1 MVHCNAGGPPALHFL
16 MARLFL
22 VVLLASIPLSAQDR
36 FDAILDV
43 VEKSFSE
50 AIPRGTLEERAF
62 RAFLKD
68 LDPYSTYMNAEEWA
82 EYKRGLRGS
91 FGGVGIYLDM
101 DPEAKLPRIQNLMIE
116 SPAGAAGARRGD
128 LIVKIDGRPLEGLE
142 LDKIPPMLRG
152 APGSTVKL
160 TLRRAGTSKP
170 PTLRVQRREIQ
181 MPSVRGVRRNA
192 AGEPLYL
199 LDPAKGIGYIRV
211 MKLADDTVPALE
223 NALRSL
229 KRQGMKG
236 LIFDLRDSAGGKLK
250 AAVAAADLFL
260 DGGRI
265 ITVASRVDGDEHY
278 DAEPAM
284 LTDVPIVMLINEWTA
299 SSSEILAGALTDNHR
314 VTTMGRHT
322 YGKGRVQVMF
332 SLPEGMGGVV
342 LSTGTFQRPSGKTID
357 QHDADAK
364 RGEAGIAPD
373 PGMELILPEEE
384 SNILA
389 REMGRLDAPLVLT
402 EEEQKF
408 GVPDRVLECALEA
421 LDREMRR

>member
-1 MVHCNAGGPPALHFL
+1 MLL
-16 MARLFL
+16 LFL
-22 VVLLASIPLSAQDR
+22 FATIPLSAQDR

-43 VEKSFSE
+43 VEKNFSQ

-62 RAFLKD
+62 QAFLKD
-68 LDPYSTYMNAEEWA
+68 LDPYSTYLNAEEWA
-82 EYKRGLRGS
+82 ELGLRLHGS
-91 FGGVGIYLDM
+91 YGGVGLTIEM
-101 DPEAKLPRIQNLMIE
+101 DPEAKLPRIDRLMID

-128 LIVKIDGRPLEGLE
+128 LIVEIDGRSLEGFE
-142 LDKIPPMLRG
+142 LDKIFPMLRG
-152 APGSTVKL
+152 APGSTVEL
-160 TLRRAGTSKP
+160 MLRRAGTGTT
-170 PTLRVQRREIQ
+170 PTVRITRREIQ
-181 MPSVRGVRRNA
+181 MPSVRGVRRGA
-192 AGEPLYL
+192 AGEPQYL
-199 LDPAKGIGYIRV
+199 LDPAKGVGYIRV

-229 KRQGMKG
+229 KQQGMKG

-265 ITVASRVDGDEHY
+265 LTVASRVAGDEHY
-278 DAEPAM
+278 DADPAV
-284 LTDVPIVMLINEWTA
+284 LTDVPVVMLINEWTA

-314 VTTMGRHT
+314 VITMGRRT
-322 YGKGRVQVMF
+322 FGKGRVQVKF
-332 SLPEGMGGVV
+332 SLPEGMGGVI

-357 QHDADAK
+357 KHDAAPTKGD
-364 RGEAGIAPD
+364 AGIAPD

-389 REMGRLDAPLVLT
+389 REMRRLDDPVVLT
-402 EEEQKF
+402 EDEQKF

-421 LDREMRR
+421 LDREMRRWSP